1 MKINVDHEG
10 WYRVNQAQLV
20 QAGLDPNVDP
30 AWLHLYAEA
39 IEQPIQITGAT
50 AGPGGFGPQASITF
64 YGTGIDTVFSGTRVY
79 WLAAGKAAGARIPQL
94 ESGSGSNQPPTSFS
108 ATALLQQRT
117 IYFAALMTKDGQNF
131 FGSFVSP
138 TPVDQILDVPH
149 LDATSIQTPHI
160 DISLQGIVLG
170 FPHDVSVAL
179 NGMSIG
185 DVVFAGQDKG
195 KLSIDIPAGILQSGS
210 NTVTLTSQYGD
221 YDTSLV
227 DYIQITYPHSYAVDS
242 DQLKFTGRSGEQLTV
257 TGFTST
263 PTVLDISDANHPVQL
278 VPQVTANNG
287 TYDIGVQVPFE
298 RVRTMSGRHNLFAF
312 TNSQVST
319 AAAVQSHHPSQWHSR
334 QNGADIA
341 MITYGDFASALTP
354 LVQAHQAE
362 GKTSAIV
369 PIADLYDEFNFG
381 ERSPNAIRQFLQT
394 AKTIWSKPP
403 SYLLLNGRASFDP
416 RNYLGF
422 GDLDLVPTSIV
433 PTSSL
438 MTASDDWFS
447 DFTNTG
453 LPTIATGRLPVST
466 LSEANTV
473 VGKIVAYE
481 GSATNGPWT
490 SNALLVADRDDT
502 ESFTQDSQLVQ
513 GNLPATM
520 QVSSIYVDTVGT
532 AGARGDIINGINSGQ
547 LLVNYLGHGSEDQ
560 WAGAN
565 IFDQDS
571 VASLTNGSQL
581 PVFLIM
587 DCLNGFF
594 QDVYSQPLGVSLLL
608 APNGGGA
615 AVLASSGLNQAPPQ
629 TLLNTSI
636 VSTGFRD
643 GSVTLGD
650 SIVQAKAGIS
660 DSDVRRTY
668 ILFGDP
674 AMKVKVPAAITPARR

>member
-1 MKINVDHEG
+1 M
-10 WYRVNQAQLV
+10 
-20 QAGLDPNVDP
+20 
-30 AWLHLYAEA
+30 HLYAEA

-50 AGPGGFGPQASITF
+50 VGPGGFGPQASISF

-79 WLAAGKAAGARIPQL
+79 WLAAGNAAGSRIPQL

-117 IYFAALMTKDGQNF
+117 IYFAALITKDGQNF
-131 FGSFVSP
+131 FGAFVSP

-185 DVVFAGQDKG
+185 DVIFTGQDKG

-227 DYIQITYPHSYAVDS
+227 DYIQITYPHSYAADS
-242 DQLKFTGRSGEQLTV
+242 DQLKFTGRSGDQLTV

-381 ERSPNAIRQFLQT
+381 ERSPNAISQFLQT